1 MLLQEKNI
9 YKKYTGRRVSVSW
22 NQLFIHKKKTSCR
35 QIKYGHQILLIYQD
49 CSNHSQSSMVEMLQK
64 WRKSLVITFKIIIT
78 DAACWEKLSERTVNR
93 FVQNKLW
100 TWEESVSSGFLV
112 YWHKNANEDKLL
124 STISQ
129 KVSATKQVITK
140 R

>member
-9 YKKYTGRRVSVSW
+9 YKNTQGEESVFHETSSSS
-22 NQLFIHKKKTSCR
+22 IKKTTSCR

-64 WRKSLVITFKIIIT
+64 WRKSLVMTFKIIIT

-129 KVSATKQVITK
+129 KVSVTKQVI
-140 R
+140 